1 MNIREAAIERG
12 KELVWGAERARL
24 QQKENAVPDKV
35 YEIVGKTGADY
46 RGCSTL
52 HFFRYWEKRGGEG
65 PKYYKF
71 TGGKL
76 TECTRRQA
84 MATSL
89 YRRNRILIYGHVI
102 KVYDKGEMTDKYTE
116 INLTLVKREKPDAC

>member
-1 MNIREAAIERG
+1 MNKDEAAIARG
-12 KELVWGAERARL
+12 KEIVWGYEREQL

-52 HFFRYWEKRGGEG
+52 HFFRYWEKRGGED

-76 TECTRRQA
+76 IQCTRRQA

-102 KVYDKGEMTDKYTE
+102 KVYDKGKVTDNYTE
-116 INLTLVKREKPDAC
+116 IDVTLVKKPDAC

>member
-1 MNIREAAIERG
+1 MNLNKDEAAIARG
-12 KELVWGAERARL
+12 KEIVWGYEREQL

-52 HFFRYWEKRGGEG
+52 HFFRYWEKRGGED

-102 KVYDKGEMTDKYTE
+102 KDYDKGRLSDKYTE
-116 INLTLVKREKPDAC
+116 IDVTLVKKIDAC

>member
-12 KELVWGAERARL
+12 KELVWGYEREQL

-52 HFFRYWEKRGGEG
+52 HFFRYWEKRGGED

-71 TGGKL
+71 TGSKL
-76 TECTRRQA
+76 IQCTRRQA

-102 KVYDKGEMTDKYTE
+102 NIYDNGEMTDKYTE
-116 INLTLVKREKPDAC
+116 IDVMLVKREKPDAC

>member
-12 KELVWGAERARL
+12 KELVWGYEREQL
-24 QQKENAVPDKV
+24 LQKENAVPDKV

-52 HFFRYWEKRGGEG
+52 HFFRYWEKRGGED

-76 TECTRRQA
+76 IQCTRRQA

-102 KVYDKGEMTDKYTE
+102 KIYDKGEMTDKYTE
-116 INLTLVKREKPDAC
+116 IDVMLVKREKPDAC

>member
-12 KELVWGAERARL
+12 KELVWGYEREQL
-24 QQKENAVPDKV
+24 LQKENAVPDKV

-52 HFFRYWEKRGGEG
+52 HFFRYWEKRGGED

-76 TECTRRQA
+76 IQCTRRQA

>member
-1 MNIREAAIERG
+1 
-12 KELVWGAERARL
+12 
-24 QQKENAVPDKV
+24 
-35 YEIVGKTGADY
+35 
-46 RGCSTL
+46 
-52 HFFRYWEKRGGEG
+52 
-65 PKYYKF
+65 
-71 TGGKL
+71 
-76 TECTRRQA
+76 